1 MRDAHLHLA
10 DERLFPEADRIMEQL
25 RALGV
30 SRLVVNGTGPEDW
43 GRVADLARR
52 FPEVWPS
59 FGLHPWRVNEV
70 AAGWREELQGWLDEF
85 PGAGLGEIGLDRW
98 IEGYDLPKQKQ
109 VFLEQ
114 LALAD
119 QVAGPIS
126 VHVLRAWGAL
136 IECLDAWPKPRPFL
150 LHSYGGSRE
159 LVRELVERGAWF
171 SLSGYFFRP
180 DKAAKLEVFR
190 EVPEDRLLL
199 ESDAPDMLP
208 PDTLRIAQCQ
218 DPDLNHPANI
228 AAIYTAYAHWRGIDL
243 PEATRRINE
252 NFDRWTGG
260 G

>member
-10 DERLFPEADRIMEQL
+10 DERLFPEADLIMENL
-25 RALGV
+25 RGLGV

-43 GRVADLARR
+43 GRVANLAQR
-52 FPEVWPS
+52 FPEVLPS

-70 AAGWREELQGWLDEF
+70 AEGWQEELQRWLGEF
-85 PGAGLGEIGLDRW
+85 PTAGLGEIGLDRW
-98 IEGYDLPKQKQ
+98 IQGFDLPKQKQ

-119 QVAGPIS
+119 QVTGPVS
-126 VHVLRAWGAL
+126 VHVLRAWGPL

-159 LVRELVERGAWF
+159 MVAELVERGAWF

-180 DKAAKLEVFR
+180 DKASKLEVFR

-199 ESDAPDMLP
+199 ETDAPDMLP
-208 PDTLRIAQCQ
+208 PDTLRLAQCQ
-218 DPDLNHPANI
+218 DPDLNHPANL
-228 AAIYTAYAHWRGIDL
+228 AAIYEAYARWRGIDKA
-243 PEATRRINE
+243 EAINLIDE
-252 NFDRWTGG
+252 NFQRWVEGS
-260 G
+260 